1 MRYLIKSANPV
12 FESRLRIPASSPG
25 SLFFWI
31 PRSIPASSPG
41 SLLFWI
47 PRSIRL
53 LVWSQILEISRLY
66 FYLYLVENL
75 EKNLWLIGLNV
86 TKYKQIFL
94 LLMKRAHCIRLPRVH
109 SVRERDEKRAKKR
122 NFHRGRRWKSARKK
136 KRRKLSGGCLREF
149 AYAHIPRKIR
159 QNFLYLPKL
168 MPNIP
173 GSYFL

>member
-1 MRYLIKSANPV
+1 MSRRMSKCEITMNNQYIYYSAKRYLIKSANPVIESRLRIPSSNPV

-122 NFHRGRRWKSARKK
+122 NFHRGTQTVGIT
-136 KRRKLSGGCLREF
+136 L
-149 AYAHIPRKIR
+149 HV
-159 QNFLYLPKL
+159 FLA
-168 MPNIP
+168 
-173 GSYFL
+173 